1 MNQNYV
7 EDILALIRSH
17 ASLEEKRS
25 ALAHYHENDI
35 AKVFPFLT
43 KEERQQL
50 YLFFDQDTLS
60 DIFSYL
66 EDPAEYFEEL
76 SNDAAADILENMDT
90 DDAID
95 ILEELEEQ
103 DRNEL
108 IELMDQEAV
117 DDIKLITSYD
127 EDVIGSKMTTNYVAI
142 SKDATVR
149 QAMKQMIEEA
159 AINDNISTLY
169 FVDADNHFFGAMD
182 LRDLILARE
191 SQNLKELIK
200 TSYPYLNATEEV
212 SACLEKIQDYA
223 LDSIPVLDEEKHLVG
238 VITGDDVVEAVQDEL
253 SDDYAKLAGLSGEED
268 LDESIFTSIKKR
280 VPWLLILLG
289 LGLVT
294 SLLISSFEK
303 VVAALPLIVFF
314 QSLILDMAG
323 NTGTQ
328 SLAVTIRVL
337 SSERTT
343 SKDVAKLI
351 FKEIRVGFI
360 NGLCIGLMSFL
371 CVFLFIYLV
380 QNETLLDNFKIA
392 FSVGVSMLGSMMV
405 ASFAGSVIPVLF
417 KKCKIDPAVASGPL
431 ITTINDVIAVVIYYG
446 LAWMM
451 FATLIG

>member
-7 EDILALIRSH
+7 ENILALIRSR
-17 ASLEEKRS
+17 SSVEEKRS
-25 ALAHYHENDI
+25 ALSHYHENDI

-43 KEERQQL
+43 KDERQQL
-50 YLFFDQDTLS
+50 YLLFDQDTLS

-66 EDPAEYFEEL
+66 EEPAEYFEEL
-76 SNDAAADILENMDT
+76 STDAAADILENMDT

-127 EDVIGSKMTTNYVAI
+127 ADVIGSKMTTNYVAI

-149 QAMKQMIEEA
+149 QAMKKMIEEA

-169 FVDADNHFFGAMD
+169 FVDVDNRFFGAMD

-191 SQNLKELIK
+191 NQNLKELIK
-200 TSYPYLNATEEV
+200 TSYPYLNASEEV

-238 VITGDDVVEAVQDEL
+238 VITSDDVVEAVQDEL
-253 SDDYAKLAGLSGEED
+253 SDDYAKLAGLSSEED

-343 SKDVAKLI
+343 GKDIAKLI
-351 FKEIRVGFI
+351 FKEVRVGLI
-360 NGLCIGLMSFL
+360 NGLAIGLISFL
-371 CVFLFIYLV
+371 CVFLFIYWV

-405 ASFAGSVIPVLF
+405 ASLAGSVIPVLF

-446 LAWMM
+446 LAWIM
-451 FATLIG
+451 FASLIG

>member
-7 EDILALIRSH
+7 ENILALIRSR
-17 ASLEEKRS
+17 SSVEEKRS
-25 ALAHYHENDI
+25 ALSHYHENDI

-50 YLFFDQDTLS
+50 YLLFDQDTLS

-66 EDPAEYFEEL
+66 EEPAEYFEEL
-76 SNDAAADILENMDT
+76 STDAAADILENMDT

-127 EDVIGSKMTTNYVAI
+127 ADVIGSKMTTNYVAI

-149 QAMKQMIEEA
+149 QAMKKMIEEA

-169 FVDADNHFFGAMD
+169 FVDVDNRFFGAMD
-182 LRDLILARE
+182 LRNLILARE
-191 SQNLKELIK
+191 NQNLKELIK
-200 TSYPYLNATEEV
+200 TSYPYLNASEEV

-238 VITGDDVVEAVQDEL
+238 VITSDDVVEAVQDEL
-253 SDDYAKLAGLSGEED
+253 SDDYAKLAGLSSEED

-343 SKDVAKLI
+343 GKDIAKLI
-351 FKEIRVGFI
+351 FKEVRVGLI
-360 NGLCIGLMSFL
+360 NGLAIGLISFL
-371 CVFLFIYLV
+371 CVFLFIYWV

-405 ASFAGSVIPVLF
+405 ASLAGSVIPVLF

-446 LAWMM
+446 LAWIM
-451 FATLIG
+451 FASLIG

>member
-1 MNQNYV
+1 M
-7 EDILALIRSH
+7 
-17 ASLEEKRS
+17 
-25 ALAHYHENDI
+25 
-35 AKVFPFLT
+35 
-43 KEERQQL
+43 
-50 YLFFDQDTLS
+50 
-60 DIFSYL
+60 
-66 EDPAEYFEEL
+66 
-76 SNDAAADILENMDT
+76 
-90 DDAID
+90 
-95 ILEELEEQ
+95 
-103 DRNEL
+103 
-108 IELMDQEAV
+108 
-117 DDIKLITSYD
+117 
-127 EDVIGSKMTTNYVAI
+127 
-142 SKDATVR
+142 
-149 QAMKQMIEEA
+149 
-159 AINDNISTLY
+159 
-169 FVDADNHFFGAMD
+169 
-182 LRDLILARE
+182 
-191 SQNLKELIK
+191 
-200 TSYPYLNATEEV
+200 
-212 SACLEKIQDYA
+212 
-223 LDSIPVLDEEKHLVG
+223 VG

>member
-7 EDILALIRSH
+7 ENILALIRSR
-17 ASLEEKRS
+17 SSVEEKRS
-25 ALAHYHENDI
+25 ALSHYHENDI

-50 YLFFDQDTLS
+50 YLLFDQDTLS

-76 SNDAAADILENMDT
+76 STDAAADILENMDT

-127 EDVIGSKMTTNYVAI
+127 ADVIGSKMTTNYVAI

-149 QAMKQMIEEA
+149 QAMKKMIEEA

-169 FVDADNHFFGAMD
+169 FVDVDNRFFGAME

-191 SQNLKELIK
+191 NQNLKELIK
-200 TSYPYLNATEEV
+200 TSYPYLNASEEV

-238 VITGDDVVEAVQDEL
+238 VITSDDVVEAVQDEL
-253 SDDYAKLAGLSGEED
+253 SDDYAKLAGLSSEED

-343 SKDVAKLI
+343 GKDIAKLI
-351 FKEIRVGFI
+351 FKEVRVGLI
-360 NGLCIGLMSFL
+360 NGLAIGLISFL
-371 CVFLFIYLV
+371 CVFLFIYWV

-405 ASFAGSVIPVLF
+405 ASLAGSVIPVLF

-446 LAWMM
+446 LAWIM
-451 FATLIG
+451 FASLIG

>member
-7 EDILALIRSH
+7 ENILALIRSRS
-17 ASLEEKRS
+17 SLEEKRS
-25 ALAHYHENDI
+25 NLSHYHENDI

-50 YLFFDQDTLS
+50 YLLFDQDTLS

-76 SNDAAADILENMDT
+76 STDAAADILENMDT

-127 EDVIGSKMTTNYVAI
+127 ENVIGSKMTTNYVAI

-149 QAMKQMIEEA
+149 QAMKKMIEEA

-169 FVDADNHFFGAMD
+169 FVDVDNHFFGAMD

-191 SQNLKELIK
+191 NQNLKDLIK

-223 LDSIPVLDEEKHLVG
+223 LDSIPVLDEKKHLVG

-343 SKDVAKLI
+343 SKDIAKLI
-351 FKEIRVGFI
+351 FKEIRVGLI

-392 FSVGVSMLGSMMV
+392 ISVGVSMLGSMMI
-405 ASFAGSVIPVLF
+405 ASLAGSAIPVIF

-446 LAWMM
+446 LAWIM
-451 FATLIG
+451 FASLIG

>member
-7 EDILALIRSH
+7 ENILALIRSR
-17 ASLEEKRS
+17 SSVEEKRS
-25 ALAHYHENDI
+25 ALSHYHENDI

-50 YLFFDQDTLS
+50 YLLFDQDTLS

-66 EDPAEYFEEL
+66 EEPAEYFEEL
-76 SNDAAADILENMDT
+76 STDAAADILENMDT

-127 EDVIGSKMTTNYVAI
+127 ADVIGSKMTTNYVAI

-149 QAMKQMIEEA
+149 QAMKKMIEEA

-169 FVDADNHFFGAMD
+169 FVDVDNRFFGAMD

-191 SQNLKELIK
+191 NQNLKELIK
-200 TSYPYLNATEEV
+200 TSYPYLNASEEV

-238 VITGDDVVEAVQDEL
+238 VITSDDVVEAVQDEL
-253 SDDYAKLAGLSGEED
+253 SDDYAKLAGLSSEED

-343 SKDVAKLI
+343 GKDIAKLI
-351 FKEIRVGFI
+351 FKEVRVGLI
-360 NGLCIGLMSFL
+360 NGLAIGLISFL
-371 CVFLFIYLV
+371 CVFLFIYWV

-405 ASFAGSVIPVLF
+405 ASLAGSVIPVLF

-446 LAWMM
+446 LAWIM
-451 FATLIG
+451 FASLIG

>member
-1 MNQNYV
+1 MNQDYV
-7 EDILALIRSH
+7 EKILALIRSH
-17 ASLEEKRS
+17 SSLEEKRS
-25 ALAHYHENDI
+25 ALSQYHENDI

-50 YLFFDQDTLS
+50 YLLFNQDILS
-60 DIFSYL
+60 DIFSYV
-66 EDPAEYFEEL
+66 EEPAEYFEEL
-76 SNDAAADILENMDT
+76 STDAAADILENMDT

-127 EDVIGSKMTTNYVAI
+127 ENVIGSKMTTNYVAI

-149 QAMKQMIEEA
+149 QAMKKMIEEA

-169 FVDADNHFFGAMD
+169 FVDMDNHFFGAMD

-191 SQNLKELIK
+191 NQNLKELIK

-212 SACLEKIQDYA
+212 SACLEKIQEYA
-223 LDSIPVLDEEKHLVG
+223 LDSIPVLDEKKHLVG
-238 VITGDDVVEAVQDEL
+238 VITSDDVVEVVQDEL
-253 SDDYAKLAGLSGEED
+253 SDDYAKLAGLSSEED

-343 SKDVAKLI
+343 SKDIAKLI

-371 CVFLFIYLV
+371 SVFLFIYFV

-392 FSVGVSMLGSMMV
+392 LSVGVSMLGSMLI
-405 ASFAGSVIPVLF
+405 ASLAGSAIPVIF

-446 LAWMM
+446 LAWIM
-451 FATLIG
+451 FASLIG

>member
-7 EDILALIRSH
+7 ENILALIRSR
-17 ASLEEKRS
+17 SSVEEKRS
-25 ALAHYHENDI
+25 ALSHYHENDI

-50 YLFFDQDTLS
+50 YLLFDQDTLS

-76 SNDAAADILENMDT
+76 STDAAADILENMDT

-149 QAMKQMIEEA
+149 QAMKKMIEEA

-169 FVDADNHFFGAMD
+169 FVDVDNRFFGAMD

-191 SQNLKELIK
+191 NQNLKELIK
-200 TSYPYLNATEEV
+200 TSYPYLNASEEV

-238 VITGDDVVEAVQDEL
+238 VITSDDVVEAVQDEL
-253 SDDYAKLAGLSGEED
+253 SDDYAKLAGLSSEED

-343 SKDVAKLI
+343 GKDIAKLI
-351 FKEIRVGFI
+351 FKEVRVGLI
-360 NGLCIGLMSFL
+360 NGLAIGLISFL
-371 CVFLFIYLV
+371 CVFLFIYWV

-405 ASFAGSVIPVLF
+405 ASLAGSVIPVLF

-446 LAWMM
+446 LAWIM
-451 FATLIG
+451 FASLIG